1 LLVVLGLFTTLT
13 PPCVFALPPEL
24 VGHEN
29 AGLGFGVLN
38 TALNLGVVLGPLLVG
53 LVLDK
58 THSEVAV
65 FYTMVFFTALEA
77 LLAYILKVK

>member
-1 LLVVLGLFTTLT
+1 
-13 PPCVFALPPEL
+13 
-24 VGHEN
+24 
-29 AGLGFGVLN
+29 
-38 TALNLGVVLGPLLVG
+38 VG

-77 LLAYILKVK
+77 LLAYILKV